1 MLSTSNTVFKG
12 QVSWHGYASVGEL
25 HSAEEQPCPR
35 ACISSGMLACETKL
49 SKKLIFTQALTPDMG
64 AECLDSAVVQGAER
78 GCRFQKAVNHTQ
90 EPPTGSKPTKP
101 PSSPQPTNSLH
112 WAQCVQTGEPPSPH
126 GPASVHSLANSPH
139 PEVHS
144 EDAKPG
150 EEAHASPGNGLGPA
164 GCLGEILGCLEFS
177 LGDAKYLLHSLG
189 GPVPWT
195 PGTFLPRRVDH
206 SPGAPELSPSL
217 HSADWDG
224 QGLEQYRCLSVTKR
238 KTKPGHSHG
247 SGPFS
252 SGRALFSRFHR
263 P

>member
-1 MLSTSNTVFKG
+1 MLSTSSTVFKG
-12 QVSWHGYASVGEL
+12 RVSWHGYASVGEL
-25 HSAEEQPCPR
+25 RSAGEQPCPR
-35 ACISSGMLACETKL
+35 ACFSSDMLACETKL
-49 SKKLIFTQALTPDMG
+49 SKQLTFTQALTQDLG

-78 GCRFQKAVNHTQ
+78 GCRFQKAVDHTQ
-90 EPPTGSKPTKP
+90 EPPAGSKPTKP
-101 PSSPQPTNSLH
+101 PSPPQPASSLH
-112 WAQCVQTGEPPSPH
+112 CAQCVQTCEPPSPH
-126 GPASVHSLANSPH
+126 GPASVHSLADSP
-139 PEVHS
+139 S

-150 EEAHASPGNGLGPA
+150 EEAHAGPGNGLGPA

-177 LGDAKYLLHSLG
+177 LGDAKHLLHSLG
-189 GPVPWT
+189 GPVPGT

-206 SPGAPELSPSL
+206 GPGAPELSPSL

-224 QGLEQYRCLSVTKR
+224 QDLEQYCCLSVTKR

-252 SGRALFSRFHR
+252 LGRALFSRFHR